1 MYISYYLHDMYM
13 CIYIYIYTIY
23 ILLIILYYYIEI
35 MIYHDISNIN
45 VSGWAADSLLG
56 HFVGHVL
63 RNVLHFFFEKGRGGH
78 RQESPE
84 NEGFNGDIMGPYWD

>member
-1 MYISYYLHDMYM
+1 MI
-13 CIYIYIYTIY
+13 CTCVYIYIYIY

-45 VSGWAADSLLG
+45 VSGWAADSLLATSWAT
-56 HFVGHVL
+56 FCAMSCIFL
-63 RNVLHFFFEKGRGGH
+63 RKREGGH